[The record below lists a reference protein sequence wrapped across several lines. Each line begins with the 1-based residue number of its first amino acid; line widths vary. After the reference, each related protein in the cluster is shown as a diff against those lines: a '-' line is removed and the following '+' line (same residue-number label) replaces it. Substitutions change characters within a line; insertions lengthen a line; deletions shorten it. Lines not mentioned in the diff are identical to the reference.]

1 MKSPPKPRKTPRQ
14 ERSQN
19 MVETILDATARVLA
33 ARGYAGTNTNLIAE
47 RAGVS
52 VGSVYQYFP
61 NKDAL
66 IVALHDRHAAQMR
79 DVIDCV
85 LAGSARAGLRDRIA
99 AMGRALL
106 AAHLVQPDLHKVLER
121 ELSFFDALAENSPP
135 DQGVFGVVRA
145 LLEERQNEIS
155 VVNRDLAAWVVV
167 QIMLS
172 LVHAAVIEPP
182 RQFATVDIE
191 RAITDAVVG
200 YLTGDQG
207 KVMGS

>member
-1 MKSPPKPRKTPRQ
+1 
-14 ERSQN
+14 